1 MAEKYR
7 LLVVDDEE
15 ALRQFLAEL
24 FGHEGYEVSTCGNAR
39 EALQRLDQKSFDL
52 LVSDIKMPEMD
63 GLELLRRVR
72 VAHPEMP
79 VVMMTGH
86 GTVENAIQALNLG
99 AFNFIR
105 KPFAIDEILKVVQKG
120 LEVSRPYRLGRG
132 LLPYLRVQSLI
143 RIPSRL
149 SLVHAV
155 SFQIVETAALV
166 GRFRNRSK
174 LGLRLAVE
182 ELLTN
187 AILHGNR
194 RDESREVT
202 IEVTLDQQKIR
213 VVIAD
218 QGDGFDSTALP
229 DPTDPDNLFKSH
241 GRGIFLARFYMDEV
255 TYNEKGNVVTL
266 CKSLADD

>member
-1 MAEKYR
+1 MAEKFR

-15 ALRQFLAEL
+15 TLRQFLVEL
-24 FGHEGYEVSTCGNAR
+24 FMREGYEVTDCGSAR
-39 EALQRLDQKSFDL
+39 EALQRLDQKGFDL

-86 GTVENAIQALNLG
+86 GTVENAIHALNLG

-120 LEVSRPYRLGRG
+120 LEVSRPYRMGRG
-132 LLPYLRVQSLI
+132 LLPYLKVQSLI
-143 RIPSRL
+143 KIPSRL
-149 SLVHAV
+149 ALVHAV

-187 AILHGNR
+187 AIIHGNR
-194 RDESREVT
+194 RDEAREVT
-202 IEVTLDQQKIR
+202 IQETLDQSKIT
-213 VVIAD
+213 VTIMD
-218 QGDGFDSTALP
+218 QGEGFDVHALP
-229 DPTDPDNLFKSH
+229 DPTNPDNLFKSH

-255 TYNEKGNVVTL
+255 VYNDKGNMVTIS
-266 CKSLADD
+266 KSLTDD